1 MLPIQTR
8 YGLMRL
14 TRLLNMNEVRSTADS
29 REGESVAKPAHIKEH
44 RWERGAWDGWR
55 RNVRKCAHMNRGG
68 LSWCWKEQG
77 RIQSRHSSEE
87 AANSR
92 GAKGGRKVET

>member
-8 YGLMRL
+8 HGLMRL

-44 RWERGAWDGWR
+44 RWERERMGWLETECPEVRAHEPRRPVLVLEGAGQD
-55 RNVRKCAHMNRGG
+55 
-68 LSWCWKEQG
+68 
-77 RIQSRHSSEE
+77 SE
-87 AANSR
+87 SP
-92 GAKGGRKVET
+92 